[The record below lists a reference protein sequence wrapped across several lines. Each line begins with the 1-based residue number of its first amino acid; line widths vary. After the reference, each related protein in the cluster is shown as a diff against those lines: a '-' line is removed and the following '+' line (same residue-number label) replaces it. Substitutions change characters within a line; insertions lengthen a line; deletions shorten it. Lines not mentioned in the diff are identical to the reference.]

1 MNRCQILIAAIFT
14 TRRSLLKKRGIRRM
28 SKRLIV
34 FAAVTTLMLV
44 PSAAFAH
51 PGGPGSPVGPPG
63 GSFFANDVEYVS
75 AVTPAHVPD
84 KGPFDAFYT
93 FPDCP
98 TCAAVS
104 DAAPGFGNYNGGR
117 WAVIEAAGITSQ
129 LTNATDV
136 VAAASSLVDTGH
148 RFVCPLIKI
157 VD

>member
-1 MNRCQILIAAIFT
+1 
-14 TRRSLLKKRGIRRM
+14 M

-34 FAAVTTLMLV
+34 FAAVTILMLL

-63 GSFFANDVEYVS
+63 GEFYANGVLYES

-84 KGPFDAFYT
+84 KGPFDAFYM

-98 TCAAVS
+98 TCKPVS

-117 WAVIEAAGITSQ
+117 WAVIQAFGIESQ
-129 LTNATDV
+129 LTNAADV
-136 VAAASSLVDTGH
+136 VAQASSLVDTGH